1 MKRQARTSIPERLG
15 RWTGRVWRGYKR
27 RETRVLQ
34 WMQAKGVP
42 VTLAKVLLWTVK
54 LLLIGCLLYVLFWG
68 TLILIFGLLAARIAL
83 NTTWE
88 EEEEWAIGEQRDHK
102 DSMFYDPVAYND
114 TTDPRFEDD

>member
-15 RWTGRVWRGYKR
+15 RWTGRAWRGYMR
-27 RETRVLQ
+27 REVRVLL
-34 WMQAKGVP
+34 WMQTKGMPVP
-42 VTLAKVLLWTVK
+42 LAKVLLWTVK

-88 EEEEWAIGEQRDHK
+88 EKEEWAIGEQASHK
-102 DSMFYDPVAYND
+102 ESVFYDPINYTD
-114 TTDPRFEDD
+114 TPDPRFDDE